1 MKKTR
6 IFACLLALTMLAGLM
21 TACGKKAEDVSEPVT
36 EESAEAV
43 AETETA
49 ETETAETETAETEPV
64 ITSISLADADT
75 GITVEGKADAAA
87 LTVADVESDVNDSVK
102 DLAGTDLGMDVTTVT
117 SYDISI
123 ANAEGTTAQ
132 PAGEITVTIPISED
146 LKAADGNAYAVY
158 YFNPEDSFVQNM
170 DCSVSE
176 DSVTFQTTHFS
187 VYSVVKFTDPA
198 MEPMPI
204 QETEE
209 AENKTN
215 VESSKNKTDAE
226 SSVQEKS
233 STQETTTAAA
243 NLPGENRNGRYA
255 DIPESVMPTDGEEWY
270 FLDNPTMLYTWSD
283 GVKANV
289 WADYNQ
295 TQLIT
300 SFSAMSHDAT
310 GMTLI
315 AEQYVSGI
323 GIVIYNG
330 QYAIVKYDMLSR
342 SLSEE

>member
-6 IFACLLALTMLAGLM
+6 IFACLLVLTMLAGLM

-49 ETETAETETAETEPV
+49 ETETAETEPV
-64 ITSISLADADT
+64 ITSISLADEDT

-132 PAGEITVTIPISED
+132 PDGEMTVTIPISED

-158 YFNPEDSFVQNM
+158 YFNPEDNSVQNM

-198 MEPMPI
+198 MAPMPI

-233 STQETTTAAA
+233 STQETAPVAA

-255 DIPESVMPTDGEEWY
+255 DIPESVMPAGGEEWY
-270 FLDNPTMLYTWSD
+270 FLDSPMATYTWYD
-283 GVKANV
+283 GIVANV
-289 WADYNQ
+289 YADYNK
-295 TQLIT
+295 TQIIA
-300 SFSAMSHDAT
+300 SFSYPANDAT
-310 GMTLI
+310 GMNLI
-315 AEQYVSGI
+315 ATQSLTGI

-330 QYAIVKYDMLSR
+330 QYAIVPYDMLTTNPGPDDR
-342 SLSEE
+342 

>member
-49 ETETAETETAETEPV
+49 ETETAETEPV

-75 GITVEGKADAAA
+75 GITVEGKPDAAA

-158 YFNPEDSFVQNM
+158 YFNQEDNSVQNM

-233 STQETTTAAA
+233 STQETTPAAA

-255 DIPESVMPTDGEEWY
+255 DIPESVMPAGGEEWS
-270 FLDNPTMLYTWSD
+270 FFDSPMATYTWYD
-283 GVKANV
+283 GIVANV
-289 WADYNQ
+289 YADYNR
-295 TQLIT
+295 TQIIA
-300 SFSAMSHDAT
+300 SFSYPTNDAT
-310 GMTLI
+310 GMNLI
-315 AEQYVSGI
+315 AEQDNTGI

-330 QYAIVKYDMLSR
+330 QYAIVYYDMLTTNPGPDDR
-342 SLSEE
+342 

>member
-1 MKKTR
+1 MMKKTR
-6 IFACLLALTMLAGLM
+6 IFACLLVLTMLAGLM

-43 AETETA
+43 A

-158 YFNPEDSFVQNM
+158 YFNPEDNSVQNM

-233 STQETTTAAA
+233 STQETTPAAA

-255 DIPESVMPTDGEEWY
+255 DIPESVMPAGGEEWS
-270 FLDNPTMLYTWSD
+270 FFDSPRATYTWYD
-283 GVKANV
+283 GIVANV
-289 WADYNQ
+289 YADYNRTQ
-295 TQLIT
+295 TIA
-300 SFSAMSHDAT
+300 SFSYPANDAT
-310 GMTLI
+310 GMNLI
-315 AEQYVSGI
+315 AVQSNTGI

-330 QYAIVKYDMLSR
+330 QYAIVYYDMLTTNPGPDDR
-342 SLSEE
+342 

>member
-6 IFACLLALTMLAGLM
+6 IFACLLVLTMLAGLM

-49 ETETAETETAETEPV
+49 ETETAETEPV
-64 ITSISLADADT
+64 ITSISLADEDT

-87 LTVADVESDVNDSVK
+87 LTIADVESDVNDSVK

-132 PAGEITVTIPISED
+132 PDGEMTVTIPISED

-158 YFNPEDSFVQNM
+158 YFNSEDNSVQNM

-198 MEPMPI
+198 MDPMPI

-233 STQETTTAAA
+233 STQETAPAAA

-255 DIPESVMPTDGEEWY
+255 DIPESVMPAGGEEWY
-270 FLDNPTMLYTWSD
+270 FLDSPMATYTWYD
-283 GVKANV
+283 GIVANV
-289 WADYNQ
+289 YADYNK
-295 TQLIT
+295 TQIIA
-300 SFSAMSHDAT
+300 SFSYPANDAT
-310 GMTLI
+310 GMNLI
-315 AEQYVSGI
+315 AEQDNTGI

-330 QYAIVKYDMLSR
+330 QYAIVYYDMLTTNPGPDDR
-342 SLSEE
+342 

>member
-1 MKKTR
+1 MMKKTR

-49 ETETAETETAETEPV
+49 ETETAETEPV
-64 ITSISLADADT
+64 ITSIALADADT

-158 YFNPEDSFVQNM
+158 YFNQEDNSVQNM

-233 STQETTTAAA
+233 STQETTPAAA
-243 NLPGENRNGRYA
+243 NLPGKNRNGRYA
-255 DIPESVMPTDGEEWY
+255 DIPESVMPAGGEEWNFY
-270 FLDNPTMLYTWSD
+270 DNPVMTYTWSD
-283 GVKANV
+283 GIKADV
-289 WADYNQ
+289 WADYNK

-300 SFSAMSHDAT
+300 SFSSQSHDAT

-315 AEQYVSGI
+315 ADQDNTGI

-330 QYAIVKYDMLSR
+330 QYAIVDYDMLSMTE
-342 SLSEE
+342 SEE

>member
-6 IFACLLALTMLAGLM
+6 IFACLLVLTMLAGLM

-49 ETETAETETAETEPV
+49 ETETAETEPV
-64 ITSISLADADT
+64 ITSISLADEDT
-75 GITVEGKADAAA
+75 GITVEGKADAAV

-158 YFNPEDSFVQNM
+158 YFNPEDNSVQNM

-209 AENKTN
+209 VENKTN

-233 STQETTTAAA
+233 STQETTPAAA
-243 NLPGENRNGRYA
+243 NLPGNNRNGRYA
-255 DIPESVMPTDGEEWY
+255 DIPESVMSAGGEEWY
-270 FLDNPTMLYTWSD
+270 FLDSPMATYTWYD
-283 GVKANV
+283 GIVANV
-289 WADYNQ
+289 YADYNK
-295 TQLIT
+295 TQIIA
-300 SFSAMSHDAT
+300 SFSYPANDAT
-310 GMTLI
+310 GMNLI
-315 AEQYVSGI
+315 AEQNNTGI

-330 QYAIVKYDMLSR
+330 QYAIVYYDMLTTNPGPDDR
-342 SLSEE
+342 

>member
-1 MKKTR
+1 M
-6 IFACLLALTMLAGLM
+6 
-21 TACGKKAEDVSEPVT
+21 
-36 EESAEAV
+36 
-43 AETETA
+43 
-49 ETETAETETAETEPV
+49 
-64 ITSISLADADT
+64 
-75 GITVEGKADAAA
+75 EGKADAAT
-87 LTVADVESDVNDSVK
+87 LTIADVESDVDDSVK

-158 YFNPEDSFVQNM
+158 YFNPEDNSVQNM

-204 QETEE
+204 QETKE

-233 STQETTTAAA
+233 STQETTPAAA
-243 NLPGENRNGRYA
+243 NLPGNNRNGRYA
-255 DIPESVMPTDGEEWY
+255 DIPESVMPAGGEEWS
-270 FLDNPTMLYTWSD
+270 FFDSPMATYTWYD
-283 GVKANV
+283 GIVANV
-289 WADYNQ
+289 YADYNR
-295 TQLIT
+295 TQIIA
-300 SFSAMSHDAT
+300 SFSYPTNDAT
-310 GMTLI
+310 GMNLI
-315 AEQYVSGI
+315 AEQDNTGI

-330 QYAIVKYDMLSR
+330 QYAIVYYDMLTINPGPDDR
-342 SLSEE
+342 

>member
-6 IFACLLALTMLAGLM
+6 IFACLLALAMLTGLM

-36 EESAEAV
+36 EEATEAV
-43 AETETA
+43 
-49 ETETAETETAETEPV
+49 AETETAETEPV

-132 PAGEITVTIPISED
+132 SDGEMTVTIPISED

-158 YFNPEDSFVQNM
+158 YFNPEDNSVQNM

-198 MEPMPI
+198 MEPEPV
-204 QETEE
+204 QKTGETE
-209 AENKTN
+209 NKPATEDKTA
-215 VESSKNKTDAE
+215 VESG
-226 SSVQEKS
+226 
-233 STQETTTAAA
+233 TQETTPVAA

-255 DIPESVMPTDGEEWY
+255 DIPESVMPAGGEEWS
-270 FLDNPTMLYTWSD
+270 FLDSPMATYTWYD
-283 GVKANV
+283 GIVANV
-289 WADYNQ
+289 YADYNRTQ
-295 TQLIT
+295 TIA
-300 SFSAMSHDAT
+300 SFSYPANDAT
-310 GMTLI
+310 GMNLI
-315 AEQYVSGI
+315 AVQSNTGI

-330 QYAIVKYDMLSR
+330 QYAIVYYDMLTTYPGPDDR
-342 SLSEE
+342 

>member
-1 MKKTR
+1 MMKKTR
-6 IFACLLALTMLAGLM
+6 IFACLLVLTMLAGLM

-49 ETETAETETAETEPV
+49 ETETAETEPV
-64 ITSISLADADT
+64 ITSISLADEDT

-132 PAGEITVTIPISED
+132 SAGEITVTIPISED

-158 YFNPEDSFVQNM
+158 YFNPEDNSVQNM

-215 VESSKNKTDAE
+215 VESN
-226 SSVQEKS
+226 VQEKS
-233 STQETTTAAA
+233 STQDTTPVAA
-243 NLPGENRNGRYA
+243 NLPGNNRNGRYA
-255 DIPESVMPTDGEEWY
+255 DIPESVMPAGGEEWNFY
-270 FLDNPTMLYTWSD
+270 DSPMATYTWYD
-283 GVKANV
+283 GIVANV
-289 WADYNQ
+289 YADYNR
-295 TQLIT
+295 TQIIA
-300 SFSAMSHDAT
+300 SFSYPTNDAT
-310 GMTLI
+310 GMNLI
-315 AEQYVSGI
+315 AEQDNTGI

-330 QYAIVKYDMLSR
+330 QYAIVYYDMLTTNPGPDDR
-342 SLSEE
+342 

>member
-6 IFACLLALTMLAGLM
+6 IFACLLVLTMLAGLM

-49 ETETAETETAETEPV
+49 ETETAETEPV

-87 LTVADVESDVNDSVK
+87 LTIADVESDVNDSVK

-132 PAGEITVTIPISED
+132 SAGEITVTIPISED

-158 YFNPEDSFVQNM
+158 YFNPEDNSVQNM

-233 STQETTTAAA
+233 STQETAPAAA

-255 DIPESVMPTDGEEWY
+255 DIPESVMPAGGEEWY
-270 FLDNPTMLYTWSD
+270 FLDSPMATYTWYD
-283 GVKANV
+283 GIVANV
-289 WADYNQ
+289 YADYNK
-295 TQLIT
+295 TQIIA
-300 SFSAMSHDAT
+300 SFSYPANDAT
-310 GMTLI
+310 GMNLI
-315 AEQYVSGI
+315 ATQSLTGI

-330 QYAIVKYDMLSR
+330 QYAIVPYDMLTTNPGPDDR
-342 SLSEE
+342 

>member
-6 IFACLLALTMLAGLM
+6 IFACLLVLTMLAGLM

-43 AETETA
+43 A

-132 PAGEITVTIPISED
+132 SAGEITVTIPISED

-158 YFNPEDSFVQNM
+158 YFNPEDNSVQNM

-215 VESSKNKTDAE
+215 VESN
-226 SSVQEKS
+226 VQEKS
-233 STQETTTAAA
+233 STQDTTPVAA
-243 NLPGENRNGRYA
+243 NLPGNNRNGRYA
-255 DIPESVMPTDGEEWY
+255 DIPESVMPAGGEEWNFY
-270 FLDNPTMLYTWSD
+270 DSPMATYTWYD
-283 GVKANV
+283 GIVANV
-289 WADYNQ
+289 YADYNR
-295 TQLIT
+295 TQIIA
-300 SFSAMSHDAT
+300 SFSYPTNDAT
-310 GMTLI
+310 GMNLI
-315 AEQYVSGI
+315 AEQDNTGI

-330 QYAIVKYDMLSR
+330 QYAIVYYDMLTTNPGPDDR
-342 SLSEE
+342 

>member
-6 IFACLLALTMLAGLM
+6 IFACLLVLTMLAGLM

-49 ETETAETETAETEPV
+49 ETETAETEPV
-64 ITSISLADADT
+64 ITSISLADEDT

-132 PAGEITVTIPISED
+132 PDGEMTVTIPISED

-158 YFNPEDSFVQNM
+158 YFNPEDNSVQNM

-233 STQETTTAAA
+233 DKQETTPAAA

-255 DIPESVMPTDGEEWY
+255 DIPESVMPAGGEEWS
-270 FLDNPTMLYTWSD
+270 FFDSPMATYTWYD
-283 GVKANV
+283 GIVANV
-289 WADYNQ
+289 YADYNR
-295 TQLIT
+295 TQIIA
-300 SFSAMSHDAT
+300 SFSYPTNDAT
-310 GMTLI
+310 GMNLI
-315 AEQYVSGI
+315 AEQDNTGI

-330 QYAIVKYDMLSR
+330 QYAIVYYDMLTTNPGPDDR
-342 SLSEE
+342 

>member
-6 IFACLLALTMLAGLM
+6 IFACLLVLTMLTGLM

-43 AETETA
+43 A

-158 YFNPEDSFVQNM
+158 YFNPEDNSVQNM

-233 STQETTTAAA
+233 STQETAPAAA

-255 DIPESVMPTDGEEWY
+255 DIPESVMPAGGEEWY
-270 FLDNPTMLYTWSD
+270 FLDSPMATYTWYD
-283 GVKANV
+283 GIVANV
-289 WADYNQ
+289 YADYNK
-295 TQLIT
+295 TQIIA
-300 SFSAMSHDAT
+300 SFSYPANDAT
-310 GMTLI
+310 GMNLI
-315 AEQYVSGI
+315 ATQSLTGI

-330 QYAIVKYDMLSR
+330 QYAIVPYDMLTTNPGPDDR
-342 SLSEE
+342 

>member
-6 IFACLLALTMLAGLM
+6 IFACLLVLTMLAGLM

-49 ETETAETETAETEPV
+49 ETETAETEPV
-64 ITSISLADADT
+64 ITSISLADEDT

-123 ANAEGTTAQ
+123 ANAVGTTAQ

-158 YFNPEDSFVQNM
+158 YFNPEDNSVQNM

-233 STQETTTAAA
+233 STQETAPAAA

-255 DIPESVMPTDGEEWY
+255 DIPESVMPAGGEEWNFY
-270 FLDNPTMLYTWSD
+270 DSPVMTYTWSD
-283 GVKANV
+283 GVKADV
-289 WADYNQ
+289 WSDYNM

-300 SFSAMSHDAT
+300 SFSSQSHDAT
-310 GMTLI
+310 GMYLI
-315 AEQYVSGI
+315 AEQDNTGV
-323 GIVIYNG
+323 GIVTYNG
-330 QYAIVKYDMLSR
+330 QYAIVYYDMLST
-342 SLSEE
+342 SISEE

>member
-6 IFACLLALTMLAGLM
+6 IFACLLVLTMMAGLM
-21 TACGKKAEDVSEPVT
+21 TACGNKAEDVSEPVT

-49 ETETAETETAETEPV
+49 ETETAEIEPV
-64 ITSISLADADT
+64 ITSISLADEDT
-75 GITVEGKADAAA
+75 GITVEGNASAVA

-102 DLAGTDLGMDVTTVT
+102 DLAETDLAMDVAAVL

-123 ANAEGTTAQ
+123 ADADGTAVQ

-158 YFNPEDSFVQNM
+158 YFNPEDNSVQNM

-198 MEPMPI
+198 MEPEPV
-204 QETEE
+204 QETGETQ
-209 AENKTN
+209 NKSVTEDKTA
-215 VESSKNKTDAE
+215 VESGTP
-226 SSVQEKS
+226 
-233 STQETTTAAA
+233 ETTPVAA

-255 DIPESVMPTDGEEWY
+255 DIPESVMPAGGEEWS
-270 FLDNPTMLYTWSD
+270 FFDSPRATYTWYD
-283 GVKANV
+283 GIVANV
-289 WADYNQ
+289 YADYNR
-295 TQLIT
+295 TQIIA
-300 SFSAMSHDAT
+300 SFSYPANDAT
-310 GMTLI
+310 GMNLI
-315 AEQYVSGI
+315 AEQSNTGI

-330 QYAIVKYDMLSR
+330 QYAIVYYDMLTTNPGPDDR
-342 SLSEE
+342 

>member
-1 MKKTR
+1 MMKKTR
-6 IFACLLALTMLAGLM
+6 IFACLLVLTMLAGLM

-36 EESAEAV
+36 EESTEAV
-43 AETETA
+43 A

-64 ITSISLADADT
+64 ITSISLADEDT

-87 LTVADVESDVNDSVK
+87 LTVADVESDVNDNVK

-158 YFNPEDSFVQNM
+158 YFNPEDNSVQNM

-204 QETEE
+204 QETKE

-233 STQETTTAAA
+233 STQETTPAAA

-255 DIPESVMPTDGEEWY
+255 DIPESVMPAGGEEWS
-270 FLDNPTMLYTWSD
+270 FFDSPMATYTWYD
-283 GVKANV
+283 GIVANV
-289 WADYNQ
+289 YADYNR
-295 TQLIT
+295 TQIIA
-300 SFSAMSHDAT
+300 SFSYPTNDAT
-310 GMTLI
+310 GMNLI
-315 AEQYVSGI
+315 AEQDNTGI

-330 QYAIVKYDMLSR
+330 QYAIVYYDMLTTNPGPDDR
-342 SLSEE
+342 

>member
-1 MKKTR
+1 MMKKTR
-6 IFACLLALTMLAGLM
+6 IFACLLVLTMLAGLM

-49 ETETAETETAETEPV
+49 ETETAETESV
-64 ITSISLADADT
+64 ITSISLADEDT

-132 PAGEITVTIPISED
+132 PAGEMTVTIPISED

-158 YFNPEDSFVQNM
+158 YFNPEDNSVQNM

-187 VYSVVKFTDPA
+187 VYSIVKFTDPA

-233 STQETTTAAA
+233 STQETAPAAA

-270 FLDNPTMLYTWSD
+270 FLDSPMATYTWYD
-283 GVKANV
+283 GIVANV
-289 WADYNQ
+289 YADYNK
-295 TQLIT
+295 TQIIA
-300 SFSAMSHDAT
+300 SFSYPANDAT
-310 GMTLI
+310 GMNLI
-315 AEQYVSGI
+315 AEQYNTGI

-330 QYAIVKYDMLSR
+330 QYAIVYYDMLTTNPGPDDR
-342 SLSEE
+342 

>member
-1 MKKTR
+1 MMKKTR
-6 IFACLLALTMLAGLM
+6 IFACLLVLTMLAGLM

-49 ETETAETETAETEPV
+49 ETETAETEPV
-64 ITSISLADADT
+64 ITSISLADEDT

-158 YFNPEDSFVQNM
+158 YFNPEDSSVQNM

-233 STQETTTAAA
+233 DKQETTPAAA

-255 DIPESVMPTDGEEWY
+255 DIPESVMPAGGEEWS
-270 FLDNPTMLYTWSD
+270 FFDSPMATYTWYD
-283 GVKANV
+283 GIVANV
-289 WADYNQ
+289 YADYNR
-295 TQLIT
+295 TQIIA
-300 SFSAMSHDAT
+300 SFSYPTNDAT
-310 GMTLI
+310 GMNLI
-315 AEQYVSGI
+315 AEQDNTGI

-330 QYAIVKYDMLSR
+330 QYAIVYYDMLTTNPGPDDR
-342 SLSEE
+342 

>member
-1 MKKTR
+1 M
-6 IFACLLALTMLAGLM
+6 
-21 TACGKKAEDVSEPVT
+21 
-36 EESAEAV
+36 
-43 AETETA
+43 
-49 ETETAETETAETEPV
+49 
-64 ITSISLADADT
+64 
-75 GITVEGKADAAA
+75 EGKADAAA

-158 YFNPEDSFVQNM
+158 YFNPEDSSVQNM

-233 STQETTTAAA
+233 DKQETTPAAA

-255 DIPESVMPTDGEEWY
+255 DIPESVMPAGGEEWS
-270 FLDNPTMLYTWSD
+270 FFDSPMATYTWYD
-283 GVKANV
+283 GIVANV
-289 WADYNQ
+289 YADYNR
-295 TQLIT
+295 TQIIA
-300 SFSAMSHDAT
+300 SFSYPANDAT
-310 GMTLI
+310 GMNLI
-315 AEQYVSGI
+315 AEQDNTGI

-330 QYAIVKYDMLSR
+330 QYAIVYYDMLTTNPGPDDR
-342 SLSEE
+342 

>member
-6 IFACLLALTMLAGLM
+6 IFACLLVLTMLAGLM

-43 AETETA
+43 A

-158 YFNPEDSFVQNM
+158 YFNPEDNSVQNM

-233 STQETTTAAA
+233 DKQETTPAAA

-255 DIPESVMPTDGEEWY
+255 DIPESVMPAGGEEWS
-270 FLDNPTMLYTWSD
+270 FFDSPMATYTWYD
-283 GVKANV
+283 GIVANV
-289 WADYNQ
+289 YADYNR
-295 TQLIT
+295 TQIIA
-300 SFSAMSHDAT
+300 SFSYPTNDAT
-310 GMTLI
+310 GMNLI
-315 AEQYVSGI
+315 AEQDNTGI

-330 QYAIVKYDMLSR
+330 QYAIVYYDMLTTNPGPGDR
-342 SLSEE
+342 

>member
-6 IFACLLALTMLAGLM
+6 IFACLLVLTMLAGLM

-49 ETETAETETAETEPV
+49 ETETAETEPV

-87 LTVADVESDVNDSVK
+87 LTIADVESDVNDSVK

-123 ANAEGTTAQ
+123 ANADGTAVQ

-158 YFNPEDSFVQNM
+158 YFNQEDNSVQNM

-215 VESSKNKTDAE
+215 VESS
-226 SSVQEKS
+226 VQEKS
-233 STQETTTAAA
+233 STQETTPAAA

>member
-6 IFACLLALTMLAGLM
+6 IFACLLVLTMLAGLM

-49 ETETAETETAETEPV
+49 ETETAETEPV
-64 ITSISLADADT
+64 ITSISLADEDT

-158 YFNPEDSFVQNM
+158 YFNPEDNSVQNM

-233 STQETTTAAA
+233 STQETAPAAA

-255 DIPESVMPTDGEEWY
+255 DIPESVMPAGGEEWY
-270 FLDNPTMLYTWSD
+270 FLDSPMATYTWYD
-283 GVKANV
+283 GIVANV
-289 WADYNQ
+289 YADYNK
-295 TQLIT
+295 TQIIA
-300 SFSAMSHDAT
+300 SFSYPANDAT
-310 GMTLI
+310 GMNLI
-315 AEQYVSGI
+315 AEQSNTGI

-330 QYAIVKYDMLSR
+330 QYAIVYYDMLTTNPGPDDR
-342 SLSEE
+342 

>member
-6 IFACLLALTMLAGLM
+6 IFACLLVLTMLAGLM

-49 ETETAETETAETEPV
+49 ETETAETEPV
-64 ITSISLADADT
+64 ITSISLADEDT

-158 YFNPEDSFVQNM
+158 YFNPEDSSVQNM

-233 STQETTTAAA
+233 DKQETTPAAA

-255 DIPESVMPTDGEEWY
+255 DIPESVMPAGGEEWS
-270 FLDNPTMLYTWSD
+270 FFDSPMATYTWYD
-283 GVKANV
+283 GIVANV
-289 WADYNQ
+289 YADYNR
-295 TQLIT
+295 TQIIA
-300 SFSAMSHDAT
+300 SFSYPTNDAT
-310 GMTLI
+310 GMNLI
-315 AEQYVSGI
+315 AEQDNTGI

-330 QYAIVKYDMLSR
+330 QYAIVYYDMLTTNPGPDDR
-342 SLSEE
+342 

>member
-6 IFACLLALTMLAGLM
+6 IFACLLVLTMLAGLM

-49 ETETAETETAETEPV
+49 ETETAETEPV
-64 ITSISLADADT
+64 ITSISLADEDT

-87 LTVADVESDVNDSVK
+87 LTIADVESDVNDSVK

-158 YFNPEDSFVQNM
+158 YFNPEDNSVQNM

-198 MEPMPI
+198 MAPMPI

-233 STQETTTAAA
+233 STQETAPVAA

-255 DIPESVMPTDGEEWY
+255 DIPESVMPAGGEEWY
-270 FLDNPTMLYTWSD
+270 FLDSPMATYTWYD
-283 GVKANV
+283 GIVANV
-289 WADYNQ
+289 YADYNK
-295 TQLIT
+295 TQIIA
-300 SFSAMSHDAT
+300 SFSYPANDAT
-310 GMTLI
+310 GMNLI
-315 AEQYVSGI
+315 ATQSLTGI

-330 QYAIVKYDMLSR
+330 QYAIVPYDMLTTNPGPDDR
-342 SLSEE
+342 